1 MVTEEACVKTSFY
14 QKEVEI
20 GFCDCDPQHR
30 VKPSVLCRIMADL
43 AGVAFAA
50 RGMDHAMLWQKGY
63 VFLLSRVSI
72 RVARMPKADE
82 IVTASTWE
90 RAIQRAEYLRDFE
103 FHDQSGA
110 LLASGTTSWILVN
123 PFIRQIL
130 RPSEFDGELL
140 PMPEKQ
146 ADAPPCARLRLRA
159 EEAEEIDS
167 RKIYYSLLDGNGHVY
182 NAVYADLAVDALP
195 YQLCGKPLL
204 EMQLNFC
211 QEAKLGDE
219 LQMFRQLDGQA
230 GTALV
235 KGIVHGKDCFLCRVV
250 YGQ

>member
-1 MVTEEACVKTSFY
+1 MVTAGSAKTSFY
-14 QKEVEI
+14 QKTTEI

-30 VKPSVLCRIMADL
+30 IKPSALCRIMADL

-50 RGMDHAMLWQKGY
+50 RGMDHQMLWQKGY

-72 RVARMPKADE
+72 RADRLPEADE
-82 IVTASTWE
+82 TVMVSTWE
-90 RAIQRAEYLRDFE
+90 RAVQRAEYLRDFE

-110 LLASGTTSWILVN
+110 LLVSGTTSWILVN
-123 PFIRQIL
+123 PSTRQIL

-146 ADAPPCARLRLRA
+146 ADVPPCTRLRLRT
-159 EEAEEIDS
+159 EEAEQTDS

-182 NAVYADLAVDALP
+182 NAVYADLAIDALP
-195 YQLCGKPLL
+195 YWLCEGPLR

-219 LQMFRQLDGQA
+219 LQLFRQLDEQENA
-230 GTALV
+230 ALV
-235 KGIVHGKDCFLCRVV
+235 KGIVQGKDCFLCRMV
-250 YGQ
+250 YGQQ